1 VGGAGHGLEA
11 LQVQLHMVDDNSDT
25 LLEMQEHTRAKH
37 AILEEYLKA
46 WFPIISN
53 SQFVNKLVYIDGFA
67 GPGEYKTGEPGSPI
81 IALNTAL
88 SHIFKD
94 RFKKIYFIFI
104 EERNDRCL
112 HLNKKIK
119 SLGKL
124 PDNFEVTVIEQKFER
139 VMGKVLSEIE
149 IKNSSL
155 APTFAFID
163 PFGYSDTGGPK
174 IMGQILKHEKCEVL
188 LTYMVGFM
196 DKGAF
201 DPEHCK
207 IICREWGFSENEIE
221 SILKLPDMISRER
234 AWITVLKTKLI
245 QESAKGIFHL
255 AFCLKG
261 YHNRTL
267 YYLVYFTKHKKG
279 IEVMKNAMF
288 NLGRVGT
295 YTFSDHNFQQT
306 GLTDFSSDLWKKQA
320 SRDLYDHFK
329 GTEQKVT
336 DVKDWI
342 LLETLFKWSSD
353 ILITLEDDN
362 KINYLGTRARRHAYP
377 DGGHI
382 KFL

>member
-1 VGGAGHGLEA
+1 
-11 LQVQLHMVDDNSDT
+11 MVDNDSDT

-46 WFPIISN
+46 WFPIINN
-53 SQFVNKLVYIDGFA
+53 SQFVDKLIYIDGFA

-88 SHIFKD
+88 LHIFKD

-112 HLNKKIK
+112 HLENKIK

-124 PDNFEVTVIEQKFER
+124 PENFEVILHEQKFEQ
-139 VMGKVLSEIE
+139 VMVKVLSDIDKE
-149 IKNSSL
+149 NASL

-174 IMGQILKHEKCEVL
+174 IMGQILKHAKCEVL

-207 IICREWGFSENEIE
+207 IICREWGFSEEEIDA
-221 SILKLPDMISRER
+221 ILKLPDMASRER

-245 QESAKGIFHL
+245 QESARDLLHL

-261 YHNRTL
+261 YNNRTL

-295 YTFSDHNFQQT
+295 YTFSDHNFQQS
-306 GLTDFSSDLWKKQA
+306 GLADFSSELWKTQTSK
-320 SRDLYDHFK
+320 DLYGHFK
-329 GTEQKVT
+329 GTTQRVN
-336 DVKDWI
+336 DVKDWL
-342 LLETLFKWSSD
+342 LLETLFKWSND
-353 ILITLEDDN
+353 ILITLEDEN
-362 KINYLGTRARRHAYP
+362 KLNYLGKRPRKHTYP
-377 DGGHI
+377 ERGHL